1 MCDSCGCSQPENS
14 VTITRPGQAMPGS
27 GSAGHHHSHQSHRA
41 QGRVVEVQEAVLGKN
56 DGIAAHNRDFF
67 RERRIVALNL
77 VSSPGSGKTTILE
90 RTIRELRGEIPM
102 AVIEGDQQT
111 MLDAE
116 RIDATGVDVVQ
127 VNTGAGCHL
136 DADMV
141 HQALH
146 QLEPAENSLLFIENV
161 GNLVCPAM
169 FDLGEAAKV
178 VIISVTEGEDKPLK
192 YPAMF
197 DAASLCLINKIDLL
211 PHVDFDVA
219 RCREYALRVNHHLEF
234 FEISAKTGEGMPAWL
249 DWLRSQSI

>member
-1 MCDSCGCSQPENS
+1 MCDSCGCTQPENS
-14 VTITRPGQAMPGS
+14 VTITRPGQAMS
-27 GSAGHHHSHQSHRA
+27 GSVTADHHHSHP
-41 QGRVVEVQEAVLGKN
+41 GRVVEVREAVLGKN

-67 RERRIVALNL
+67 KERRIVALNL

-90 RTIRELRGEIPM
+90 QTIRELRGEIPM

-146 QLEPAENSLLFIENV
+146 RMDLAEKSLLFIENV

-219 RCREYALRVNHHLEF
+219 RCREYALRVNHRLEF
-234 FEISAKTGEGMPAWL
+234 FEISARTGEGMPAWL
-249 DWLRSQSI
+249 AWLRR

>member
-1 MCDSCGCSQPENS
+1 MCDSCGCSQPANS
-14 VTITRPGQAMPGS
+14 VTITRLGQAMS
-27 GSAGHHHSHQSHRA
+27 GSVAVDHDHSHP
-41 QGRVVEVQEAVLGKN
+41 GRVVEVREAVLGKN
-56 DGIAAHNRDFF
+56 DGIAAHNREFF
-67 RERRIVALNL
+67 KERRIVAFNL

-90 RTIRELRGEIPM
+90 QTIRELRGEIPM

-146 QLEPAENSLLFIENV
+146 RMEPAENSLLFIENV

-219 RCREYALRVNHHLEF
+219 RCREYALRVNHRLEF
-234 FEISAKTGEGMPAWL
+234 FEISARTGEGMPAWL
-249 DWLRSQSI
+249 AWLRSQI

>member
-14 VTITRPGQAMPGS
+14 VTITRVGQAMS
-27 GSAGHHHSHQSHRA
+27 GPPAAGHHHHPP
-41 QGRVVEVQEAVLGKN
+41 QGRLVEVREAVLGKN
-56 DGIAAHNRDFF
+56 DQLAAHNREFF
-67 RERRIVALNL
+67 RQKRIVALNL

-116 RIDATGVDVVQ
+116 RIDATGVPVVQ

-146 QLEPAENSLLFIENV
+146 QMEPAENSLLFIENV

-197 DAASLCLINKIDLL
+197 DAAGLCLINKTDLL

-234 FEISAKTGEGMPAWL
+234 FEISARTGEGMPAWL
-249 DWLRSQSI
+249 DWLRSQI